1 MEKKP
6 QQRYEHLSSAAETI
20 VLMSIMGDGGSGNE
34 TANSLGQSQG
44 GSRENVISSGGNGEE
59 KGNDIF

>member
-34 TANSLGQSQG
+34 TANSLG
-44 GSRENVISSGGNGEE
+44 
-59 KGNDIF
+59 